1 MISSKIKKMR
11 KKKKIKMKWKWVC
24 QALIVVKLLRTKVKF
39 QCQVMKKAM
48 TLKKEMVKLMVNL
61 MKILLLQ
68 LLTKKVVTMMV
79 TRLGLKI
86 LKENAKKNYL
96 KNLLRDNTKEV
107 VNHNIHVVF
116 LLKIWT
122 KFFILMMML
131 RLYVI
136 DGYLRIQMMN
146 MQLLKLHT
154 IIKLVWKI
162 GQRLSKLIR
171 LKQIYLQKISNV
183 RRLHL
188 NIHVLAL
195 RNLESLIL

>member
-1 MISSKIKKMR
+1 MFVKSFMISSKIKKKMR
-11 KKKKIKMKWKWVC
+11 KKKKMKWKWVC

-48 TLKKEMVKLMVNL
+48 TLKKEMVMLMANL

-86 LKENAKKNYL
+86 LKENVKKIYL
-96 KNLLRDNTKEV
+96 KNLLRNNTKEV
-107 VNHNIHVVF
+107 VNHNILLVF

-131 RLYVI
+131 SIYVI
-136 DGYLRIQMMN
+136 DGYLRIQMMS
-146 MQLLKLHT
+146 MQLLKLH
-154 IIKLVWKI
+154 IIMKIVKTI
-162 GQRLSKLIR
+162 GQRL
-171 LKQIYLQKISNV
+171 N
-183 RRLHL
+183 
-188 NIHVLAL
+188 
-195 RNLESLIL
+195 